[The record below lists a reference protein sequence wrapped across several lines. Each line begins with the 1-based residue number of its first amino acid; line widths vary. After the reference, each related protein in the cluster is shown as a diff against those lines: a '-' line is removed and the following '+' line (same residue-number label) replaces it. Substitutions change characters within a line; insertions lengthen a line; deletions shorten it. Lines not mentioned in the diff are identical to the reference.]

1 MRDPYSV
8 LGLSKNASAADIKKS
23 YRRLAKKYHPD
34 ANSDDKKASEKFAE
48 ASAAYELLSDTE
60 KRARFD
66 RGEIDAEGNPVFHP
80 GAGGPFGAGA
90 QGNPFGGNGQQGF
103 SAEDIFSS
111 IFGNQ
116 RPGGARAR
124 TMRMKG
130 EDRHYSLKVDFLDA
144 VNGATRRITL
154 PNGKTLNVKIPAGVN
169 DGQVIRLKGQ
179 GEPGIGGGPAGDAMV
194 TIEVGSHPLFERDG
208 KTLKLELPI
217 TLYEAVLGGKVA
229 VPVPGG
235 SVQLRIPAGSSG
247 GRVLRLKGK
256 GVHPKGAAAGD
267 LMVKLRIA
275 MPPKITPELEDLMKK
290 QAKDNPYNPRGVHY
304 ET

>member
-1 MRDPYSV
+1 MRDPYAV
-8 LGLSKNASAADIKKS
+8 LGLSKGASAADIKKS

-34 ANSDDKKASEKFAE
+34 TNSADKKASEKFAE

-60 KRARFD
+60 KRAQFD
-66 RGEIDAEGNPVFHP
+66 RGEIDAEGHPVFHP
-80 GAGGPFGAGA
+80 GAGGPYGPGA
-90 QGNPFGGNGQQGF
+90 QGNPFGGGEGPGF

-116 RPGGARAR
+116 RPGAGAR

-130 EDRHYSLKVDFLDA
+130 QDRQYSLKVDFLDA
-144 VNGATRRITL
+144 VNGATRRITM

-179 GEPGIGGGPAGDAMV
+179 GEPGMGGGPAGDALV
-194 TIEVGSHPLFERDG
+194 TIEVGTHPLFERDG

-235 SVQLRIPAGSSG
+235 SVQLSIPAGSSG

-256 GVHPKGAAAGD
+256 GVNPKGGAAGD
-267 LMVKLRIA
+267 LLVKLRIA
-275 MPPKITPELEDLMKK
+275 MPPKITPELETLMKK
-290 QAKDNPYNPRGVHY
+290 MAQDAPYNPRGARY